1 MTKWK
6 LESLAVGTC
15 VEQTHASMWRW
26 DLSCSSAQP
35 YPPPAAPSVL
45 QAGRGRTTL
54 RIASHFI
61 STSQELLGYKLFD
74 SFKKLLAGPQIQGT
88 RKQKVLRKQKP
99 LGGWVKVPKC
109 YQL

>member
-15 VEQTHASMWRW
+15 VEQTHASLWHW
-26 DLSCSSAQP
+26 DLSCPDAQP

-45 QAGRGRTTL
+45 QAGRGWTML

-61 STSQELLGYKLFD
+61 YSSQELLGYKHFD
-74 SFKKLLAGPQIQGT
+74 SFRKLLAGSQI
-88 RKQKVLRKQKP
+88 
-99 LGGWVKVPKC
+99 
-109 YQL
+109 